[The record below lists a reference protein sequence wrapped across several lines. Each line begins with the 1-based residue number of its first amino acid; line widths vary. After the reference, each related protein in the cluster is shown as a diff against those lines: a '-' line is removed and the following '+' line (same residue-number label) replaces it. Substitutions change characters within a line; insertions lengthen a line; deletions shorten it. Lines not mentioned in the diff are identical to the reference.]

1 VFSVDGYSGVVT
13 NGSLDSLVLT
23 EMAND
28 DDLFDQRFMENEMLY
43 YAHEAQMKPPP
54 RVYQILVDASAS
66 MRGARAVF
74 ARGLAIALAKKMTL
88 LGFDAS
94 TRSTY
99 FKWKKDPDSA
109 RLGRDKLERL
119 SYVFGIYKA
128 LQLLLPEPAAADGW
142 KCWAESSWTGRSGC
156 RACPAADCPAGKA
169 RRSMRTPPTARAA
182 GRSPPPCPTP
192 GGWP

>member
-1 VFSVDGYSGVVT
+1 
-13 NGSLDSLVLT
+13 
-23 EMAND
+23 MARRLNT
-28 DDLFDQRFMENEMLY
+28 
-43 YAHEAQMKPPP
+43 AKPPAP
-54 RVYQILVDASAS
+54 
-66 MRGARAVF
+66 
-74 ARGLAIALAKKMTL
+74 AIAPGAALRTYFNIAKAWGLNEQQTMTL

-142 KCWAESSWTGRSGC
+142 LHRPNNAAPFGGRSALDRLLSGNV
-156 RACPAADCPAGKA
+156 ADLYVV
-169 RRSMRTPPTARAA
+169 REYLDTAR
-182 GRSPPPCPTP
+182 
-192 GGWP
+192 GWS

>member
-1 VFSVDGYSGVVT
+1 MARRLPVAYPAPAPIAPGGALRTFF
-13 NGSLDSLVLT
+13 NIAKAWSLSEQQT
-23 EMAND
+23 
-28 DDLFDQRFMENEMLY
+28 
-43 YAHEAQMKPPP
+43 
-54 RVYQILVDASAS
+54 
-66 MRGARAVF
+66 
-74 ARGLAIALAKKMTL
+74 MTL

-142 KCWAESSWTGRSGC
+142 LHRPNQAAPFGGRPALERLMSGNV
-156 RACPAADCPAGKA
+156 ADLYVV
-169 RRSMRTPPTARAA
+169 REYLDTAR
-182 GRSPPPCPTP
+182 
-192 GGWP
+192 GWS

>member
-1 VFSVDGYSGVVT
+1 MARRLPIAQPTPATIAPGAALRTFF
-13 NGSLDSLVLT
+13 NIAKAWSLSEQQT
-23 EMAND
+23 
-28 DDLFDQRFMENEMLY
+28 
-43 YAHEAQMKPPP
+43 
-54 RVYQILVDASAS
+54 
-66 MRGARAVF
+66 
-74 ARGLAIALAKKMTL
+74 MTL

-142 KCWAESSWTGRSGC
+142 LHRPNQAAPFGGRPALERLMSGNV
-156 RACPAADCPAGKA
+156 ADLYVV
-169 RRSMRTPPTARAA
+169 REYLDTAR
-182 GRSPPPCPTP
+182 
-192 GGWP
+192 GWS

>member
-1 VFSVDGYSGVVT
+1 
-13 NGSLDSLVLT
+13 
-23 EMAND
+23 MA
-28 DDLFDQRFMENEMLY
+28 R
-43 YAHEAQMKPPP
+43 
-54 RVYQILVDASAS
+54 RVPVARPAPATIAPGAAL
-66 MRGARAVF
+66 RTFFNIARAWS
-74 ARGLAIALAKKMTL
+74 LNEQQTMTL

-142 KCWAESSWTGRSGC
+142 LHRPNQAAPFGGRPALERLMSGNV
-156 RACPAADCPAGKA
+156 ADLYVV
-169 RRSMRTPPTARAA
+169 REYLDTAR
-182 GRSPPPCPTP
+182 
-192 GGWP
+192 GWS

>member
-1 VFSVDGYSGVVT
+1 
-13 NGSLDSLVLT
+13 
-23 EMAND
+23 MA
-28 DDLFDQRFMENEMLY
+28 RRPHP
-43 YAHEAQMKPPP
+43 AKTPAAVIAP
-54 RVYQILVDASAS
+54 
-66 MRGARAVF
+66 GAALRTYF
-74 ARGLAIALAKKMTL
+74 NIAKAWALSEQQTMTL

-142 KCWAESSWTGRSGC
+142 LHRPNSAAPFGGRSALERLMSGNV
-156 RACPAADCPAGKA
+156 ADLYVV
-169 RRSMRTPPTARAA
+169 REYLDTAR
-182 GRSPPPCPTP
+182 
-192 GGWP
+192 GWS

>member
-1 VFSVDGYSGVVT
+1 MARRLPVAHPAPAPIVPGAALRTFF
-13 NGSLDSLVLT
+13 NIAKAWSLSEQQT
-23 EMAND
+23 
-28 DDLFDQRFMENEMLY
+28 
-43 YAHEAQMKPPP
+43 
-54 RVYQILVDASAS
+54 
-66 MRGARAVF
+66 
-74 ARGLAIALAKKMTL
+74 MTL

-142 KCWAESSWTGRSGC
+142 LHRPNQAAPFGGRPALERLMSGNV
-156 RACPAADCPAGKA
+156 ADLYVV
-169 RRSMRTPPTARAA
+169 REYLDTAR
-182 GRSPPPCPTP
+182 
-192 GGWP
+192 GWS

>member
-1 VFSVDGYSGVVT
+1 MARRLPVAHPAPIAPGAALRTFF
-13 NGSLDSLVLT
+13 NIAKAWSLSEQQT
-23 EMAND
+23 
-28 DDLFDQRFMENEMLY
+28 
-43 YAHEAQMKPPP
+43 
-54 RVYQILVDASAS
+54 
-66 MRGARAVF
+66 
-74 ARGLAIALAKKMTL
+74 MTL

-142 KCWAESSWTGRSGC
+142 LHRPNQAAPFGGRPALERLMSGNV
-156 RACPAADCPAGKA
+156 ADLYVV
-169 RRSMRTPPTARAA
+169 REYLDTAR
-182 GRSPPPCPTP
+182 
-192 GGWP
+192 GWS

>member
-1 VFSVDGYSGVVT
+1 
-13 NGSLDSLVLT
+13 
-23 EMAND
+23 MARR
-28 DDLFDQRFMENEMLY
+28 LHP
-43 YAHEAQMKPPP
+43 AKSAQP
-54 RVYQILVDASAS
+54 
-66 MRGARAVF
+66 
-74 ARGLAIALAKKMTL
+74 AIAAGAALRTYFNIAKAWGLNEQQTMTL

-142 KCWAESSWTGRSGC
+142 LHRPNSAAPFGGRSALERLMSGNV
-156 RACPAADCPAGKA
+156 ADLYVV
-169 RRSMRTPPTARAA
+169 REYLDTAR
-182 GRSPPPCPTP
+182 
-192 GGWP
+192 GWS